1 MSAFQKQLLLS
12 SLTVWFWYIDSIF
25 LDMQASCQ
33 NKLELILIL
42 FSPVLIITLILYC
55 REYLKNVFHL
65 T

>member
-12 SLTVWFWYIDSIF
+12 SLTVWLWYIDSIF
-25 LDMQASCQ
+25 LDMQALCQ

-42 FSPVLIITLILYC
+42 FRPVLIITMILYC